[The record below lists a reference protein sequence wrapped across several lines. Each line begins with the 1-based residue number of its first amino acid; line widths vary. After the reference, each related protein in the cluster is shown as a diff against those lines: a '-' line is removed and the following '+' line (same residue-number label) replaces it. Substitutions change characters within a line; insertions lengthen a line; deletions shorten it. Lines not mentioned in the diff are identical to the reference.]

1 MLSEQGI
8 QLKTKAYGFFKQ
20 GEREYAQRLASEQGV
35 NGLLEWQSFSE
46 EQELIDEYQKSF
58 VAIIPYTGYAGY
70 FPAACAMGNAVPIIA
85 TNVLGHSEYVSD
97 VGLMIS
103 PGSPEEIVSAVTR
116 LVEDD
121 ALKKELGAKG
131 RKRAEERLTWE
142 AVAAQTL
149 EVFNKA
155 LAGG

>member
-1 MLSEQGI
+1 
-8 QLKTKAYGFFKQ
+8 
-20 GEREYAQRLASEQGV
+20 
-35 NGLLEWQSFSE
+35 
-46 EQELIDEYQKSF
+46 
-58 VAIIPYTGYAGY
+58 
-70 FPAACAMGNAVPIIA
+70 VPIIA